1 MTFASLEGK
10 TALVTGGNRGI
21 GKVIA
26 QNLKAAGANVIICG
40 SNEISLK
47 ESALELGVQWEQA
60 DFSNVE
66 NVKEMATRLLNDN
79 PEGIDI
85 LVNNAG
91 ISDDGLFVRQ
101 KHENLSKVMT
111 INFESAVELSR
122 VLIAPMMKKRAG
134 RIINVTSI
142 IGHIGNAGQ
151 TSYAA
156 SKAGMLGF
164 TKSLAKE
171 IARRGITVNAIAP
184 GFIETEMT
192 QKLPE
197 KIVEDYKAS
206 IPLARFG
213 SPDDVASAVRF
224 LASDD
229 AGYITGTTIHV
240 NGGLYV

>member
-1 MTFASLEGK
+1 MTFASLNGK
-10 TALVTGGNRGI
+10 KALVTGGNRGI

-26 QNLKAAGANVIICG
+26 QGLKDAGADVIICG
-40 SNEISLK
+40 SNELSLK
-47 ESALELGVQWEQA
+47 ETALELGVQYERA
-60 DFSNVE
+60 DFTDIK
-66 NVKEMATRLLNDN
+66 NVKEMAERLLKAH

-91 ISDDGLFVRQ
+91 ISDDGLFIRQ
-101 KHENLSKVMT
+101 THASLARVMAV
-111 INFESAVELSR
+111 NFESAVELARSFTP
-122 VLIAPMMKKRAG
+122 AMMKKRHG
-134 RIINVTSI
+134 RIINITSI

-156 SKAGMLGF
+156 SKAGLLGF

-192 QKLPE
+192 QKLPQ
-197 KIVEDYKAS
+197 KVVEDYRAQ
-206 IPLARFG
+206 IPLSRFG
-213 SPDDVASAVRF
+213 KPEDVAAAVRF

-229 AGYITGTTIHV
+229 AGYITGTTVHV

>member
-66 NVKEMATRLLNDN
+66 NVKEMATRLLKNN

-122 VLIAPMMKKRAG
+122 VLVAPMMKKRAG

-197 KIVEDYKAS
+197 KVVEDYKAS

>member
-1 MTFASLEGK
+1 MTFATLNGK
-10 TALVTGGNRGI
+10 KALVTGGNRGI

-26 QNLKAAGANVIICG
+26 QGMKNAGADVIICG

-47 ESALELGVQWEQA
+47 EAALEMGVQYERA
-60 DFSNVE
+60 DFTDVK
-66 NVKEMATRLLNDN
+66 NVKEMAERILKAN
-79 PEGIDI
+79 PEGVDI

-101 KHENLSKVMT
+101 NHDSLARVMT
-111 INFESAVELSR
+111 INFESAVELAR
-122 VLIAPMMKKRAG
+122 ALTPAMMKKRAG
-134 RIINVTSI
+134 RIINITSI

-197 KIVEDYKAS
+197 KVIEDYMAQ

-213 SPDDVASAVRF
+213 KPEDVASAVRF
-224 LASDD
+224 LASDE
-229 AGYITGTTIHV
+229 AGYITGTTLHV

>member
-1 MTFASLEGK
+1 MTFASLDGK
-10 TALVTGGNRGI
+10 KAIVTGGNRGI

-26 QNLKAAGANVIICG
+26 QHLKDAGAEVIICG

-47 ESALELGVQWEQA
+47 ETALELGVQWERA
-60 DFSNVE
+60 DFSDVA
-66 NVKEMATRLLNDN
+66 NVKQMAERILKEN
-79 PEGIDI
+79 PEGVDI
-85 LVNNAG
+85 IVNNAG
-91 ISDDGLFVRQ
+91 VSDDGLFVRQ
-101 KHENLSKVMT
+101 GHENLAKVMT

-122 VLIAPMMKKRAG
+122 AFVPAMMKKRAG
-134 RIINVTSI
+134 RIINITSI

-197 KIVEDYKAS
+197 KVVEEYKAS
-206 IPLARFG
+206 IPLNRFG
-213 SPDDVASAVRF
+213 QPDDVAAAVRF

-229 AGYITGTTIHV
+229 ANYITGTTIHI

>member
-66 NVKEMATRLLNDN
+66 NVKEMATRLLKNN

-197 KIVEDYKAS
+197 KVVEDYKAS

-213 SPDDVASAVRF
+213 SPDDVANAVRF
-224 LASDD
+224 LASDA